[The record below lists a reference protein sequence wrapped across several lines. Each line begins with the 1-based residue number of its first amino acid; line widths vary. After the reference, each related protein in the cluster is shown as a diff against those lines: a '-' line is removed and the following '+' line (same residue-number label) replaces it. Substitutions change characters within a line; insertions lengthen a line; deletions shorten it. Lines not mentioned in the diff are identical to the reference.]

1 MTLRYNEKLLF
12 HNCRLYNKTKLQA
25 VRKIIKCM
33 QVVNSKLLS
42 HSQKIKFSI
51 QCSDLTLLLGN
62 WKGKLACKTAQ
73 KSHLNKN
80 G

>member
-25 VRKIIKCM
+25 VRKMIKCM

-42 HSQKIKFSI
+42 HSQKIKFQYSVVI
-51 QCSDLTLLLGN
+51 
-62 WKGKLACKTAQ
+62 
-73 KSHLNKN
+73 
-80 G
+80 